1 MNGTKKKKGIIIA
14 VVLLSAVLLAG
25 IAVAVVFGLR
35 AVWRR
40 EVVEDMSVPS
50 ASQSITIKINSYG
63 VSAGEK
69 YSGERV
75 IKYDPVRQ
83 GLWLYVSYDNGCVF
97 AFDDVG
103 VRVYGDPASEDA
115 FIETFEC
122 GADIFSEYGGVWE
135 DFEAFIFERRNEAV
149 KGVWK
154 RGDEYSVTL
163 DGDFLIDNG
172 FLNLSRETGIE
183 YLHAKKRYGSFECDM
198 SAPEGELRSLHLRYN
213 YAWSDYWFRRYSSK
227 SNIEIEVAQGV
238 DFSDAVLPQA
248 FFLAQSQMQG
258 DLLGSAVRYSDE
270 YADTCYVSPDGAVS
284 VYRRE
289 AEDTFNYKGVN
300 VYAEEGVL
308 TVMSHYK
315 IKVYSLSSLQKL
327 SAFEFY
333 SEVCGSDVADG
344 RLAVLLSGVPQ
355 TGSSKINAIM
365 PKLSYV
371 YLYDLASLEETG
383 RFDVSD
389 ELYGEAS
396 RVVYDGEDV
405 FFADEGGNKK
415 LDTSTGRVT
424 AVQEIPSSSAGTD
437 GGGLSFV
444 SRVPQG
450 EEEFS
455 YPVPRDFSKTDYT
468 GYSFGGYDLVSLSS
482 PDAFG
487 LYDRAQGR
495 YDLLFPKAAF
505 FGSGEQFVCSL
516 GKGKYLCF
524 VGRVLFSLDLE
535 KLEPHYYE

>member
-14 VVLLSAVLLAG
+14 GVLLSAVLLAG

-135 DFEAFIFERRNEAV
+135 DFESFIFERRDEAV
-149 KGVWK
+149 DGVWK

-183 YLHAKKRYGSFECDM
+183 YLHAKKRYGSFKCDM
-198 SAPEGELRSLHLRYN
+198 SAPEGELRSLHFRYS
-213 YAWSDYWFRRYSSK
+213 YSWSDCWFRSYSRK

-238 DFSDAVLPQA
+238 DFSDAVLPPA
-248 FFLAQSQMQG
+248 FLLAQSQMQG

-270 YADTCYVSPDGAVS
+270 YADTCYVSLDGAVS
-284 VYRRE
+284 VYMRE
-289 AEDTFNYKGVN
+289 AEDIWSDKVVN

-308 TVMSHYK
+308 TVREKGK
-315 IKVYSLSSLQKL
+315 IEIYSLASLQKL
-327 SAFEFY
+327 GFFEFY
-333 SEVCGSDVADG
+333 AEACGSDVADG
-344 RLAVLLSGVPQ
+344 RLAVLISGVPQ

-365 PKLSYV
+365 PSLSYV
-371 YLYDLASLEETG
+371 FLYDLASLEEKG

-389 ELYGEAS
+389 ELYGEVS

-405 FFADEGGNKK
+405 FFIDEGGNKK

-468 GYSFGGYDLVSLSS
+468 GYSFGGYDLVSLGD

-487 LYDRAQGR
+487 LYDREQGR
-495 YDLLFPKAAF
+495 YVFLFPKAAY